1 LNKEIELSA
10 IQLLMKMNIQ
20 ESRNIGRM
28 EEYYLRDR
36 RNFIYIALEEVEDAD
51 FYWSPSEIE
60 RFDNMWKKKFPIVE
74 IAKELRRSEIAV
86 FLLSLDRVFR
96 GKIKPR
102 KGWSFW

>member
-1 LNKEIELSA
+1 LNKDEVSA
-10 IQLLMKMNIQ
+10 IQRLTKMYYKDSQ
-20 ESRNIGRM
+20 TIGRM

-36 RNFIYIALEEVEDAD
+36 RNTIYIALEEVEDAD
-51 FYWSPSEIE
+51 FYWSPTEID
-60 RFDNMWKKKFPIVE
+60 RFDSLWKLDNPIVE
-74 IAKELRRSEIAV
+74 IAKEMRRSEIAV